1 MSTSNTPAAS
11 TSQTPLPSSS
21 TAPNAIPTFAF
32 TPIPTLQTCS
42 DASIRWSYNG
52 LNEEMSFFVSLASTS
67 PPQAP
72 SLIAYPLSATAQSW
86 TWSPVNVTPGSYEMT
101 AVGLG
106 FSNVSSPFQV
116 TAGTSSSCLT
126 TSASASTAHSHV
138 GVIVGGALGG
148 VAVIA
153 AAVGACIY
161 FTLRCSSVPGY
172 RWRSFK
178 SRVSREQP
186 AEWSGLSSHVSIPV
200 QSQQAPAK
208 QAVATR
214 PKEDDVPLE
223 LLPRLEPNRRKP
235 SVASVT
241 LLSAAPPSPSA
252 QPPPPT
258 PPPPITANTK
268 PFVRLDDELPLPPTV
283 YYPTAESIRNSRLTR
298 SHTLGTTS
306 ETTSVMWLRRHALA
320 SFIQSHSPT
329 GAGSAAPSSPASQL
343 YKPRESVWNGT
354 MREFEEVHTP
364 PTRARSVERHGDGSP
379 R

>member
-1 MSTSNTPAAS
+1 MSTSTTPAAS

-32 TPIPTLQTCS
+32 TSIPTLQTCS

-52 LNEEMSFFVSLASTS
+52 LNEEMSLFVSLASSS

-106 FSNVSSPFQV
+106 FSNVSSPFRV
-116 TAGTSSSCLT
+116 SVGTSSSCLT
-126 TSASASTAHSHV
+126 SASASVSTAHSHV
-138 GVIVGGALGG
+138 GVIVGGTLGG
-148 VAVIA
+148 VAFVVA
-153 AAVGACIY
+153 AMGACIY

-172 RWRSFK
+172 RWRSFR
-178 SRVSREQP
+178 SRVAREQR

-200 QSQQAPAK
+200 QTQQAPAK
-208 QAVATR
+208 QAVAAR
-214 PKEDDVPLE
+214 PKEEDVPLE

-252 QPPPPT
+252 QPTPPT
-258 PPPPITANTK
+258 PPLPTTANKK
-268 PFVRLDDELPLPPTV
+268 PLVRLDDELPLPPTV

-354 MREFEEVHTP
+354 MRGLEEVQT
-364 PTRARSVERHGDGSP
+364 PTRARSVERYPVGSP